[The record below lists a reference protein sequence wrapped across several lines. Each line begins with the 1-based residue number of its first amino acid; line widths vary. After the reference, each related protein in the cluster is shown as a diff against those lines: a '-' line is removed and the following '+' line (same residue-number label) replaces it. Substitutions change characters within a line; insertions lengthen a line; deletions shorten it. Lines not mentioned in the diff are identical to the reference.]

1 MQKPSNIKL
10 LAIVTKLLIL
20 LLVAKIIALG
30 VWWYLP
36 SDGVELNASKSYLV
50 KYHRVDFRD
59 MLGRAKVQSASSP
72 QEKQDRAASPSYSI
86 NSLVLK
92 GLYGNRIN
100 GFAIV
105 AEKISTKKTTIVA
118 VGEIYQGYKLK
129 EIELDHVIFTKL
141 GKDYLLKLEKSSKQ
155 DFSHS
160 LKRIHSENANDESE
174 HRVSKKDINFYSKNP
189 NQIWKDIA
197 IAPVKRNGKIEGFK
211 INRIKRGS
219 KMDMLG
225 LKKGDVI
232 IEANNIK
239 LSSFKDAI
247 NLYKNINKI
256 DTIALTVLRNNQ
268 EKEIIY
274 EIH

>member
-36 SDGVELNASKSYLV
+36 SEGVELNSSQSYLV
-50 KYHRVDFRD
+50 QYQRVDFKN
-59 MLGRAKVQSASSP
+59 MIGPAKVQSASSP
-72 QEKQDRAASPSYSI
+72 QETQERSSTPSYSI

-105 AEKISTKKTTIVA
+105 AEKKSTTKTTIIA

-129 EIELDHVIFTKL
+129 EIELDQVIFTKL
-141 GKDYLLKLEKSSKQ
+141 GKDYLLKLEKSSRQ
-155 DFSHS
+155 NFSRS
-160 LKRIHSENANDESE
+160 VKRVHRGGDDESE
-174 HRVSKKDINFYSKNP
+174 HRVSKQDINFYSKNP